1 MSPRR
6 ITAMLLI
13 WLVAVVATLDAQ
25 QGGRVTGDPE
35 QAVRA
40 FLVPFSNGDRAGFML
55 YFAENATVFLPGG
68 PFPSARV
75 SGKANIERAFG
86 PLPGPQPGI
95 QRPALEPQ
103 DLHGDQFDSTAI
115 VTFHLVNDARR
126 GRRTFVLRRD
136 ATGWLIV
143 HLHASNLTPEQ

>member
-1 MSPRR
+1 
-6 ITAMLLI
+6 MLLI
-13 WLVAVVATLDAQ
+13 LLVAVVATLEAQ

-35 QAVRA
+35 QTVRA
-40 FLVPFSNGDRAGFML
+40 FLVPFGNGDRAGFMR

-68 PFPSARV
+68 PFPAARV
-75 SGKANIERAFG
+75 SGKANIEQAFA
-86 PLPGPQPGI
+86 PLPAPQPGI
-95 QRPALEPQ
+95 QRPALEPLDVQ
-103 DLHGDQFDSTAI
+103 VDQSDSMAI

-143 HLHASNLTPEQ
+143 HLHASNITTEP